1 MLEAIVVISLV
12 GYIYYLRNY
21 ADLRT
26 DSEKEAAALQEG
38 INLYNQSEFQK
49 AFDYFD
55 RKIKAKPK
63 SSVAYLYRAL
73 CYKKAGDL
81 NAAKNDLIS
90 GLSYDGTLFALHL
103 EKGKIEYETQSL
115 TDAIESFNKAV
126 LYDGDEHEATYH
138 WRGLANQALGR
149 DIEAQKDFLKESDI
163 LKQKLT
169 AGPVTTAVKPKDPFL
184 NKHLGINAILSIVTS
199 ILIIVMI
206 KQADGIHLPFLLA
219 VFSAITIGI
228 VEPVKGWALA
238 IFQCILLIAG
248 YYLFTKIP
256 ENTGRQEVEN
266 FSLYGSC
273 VLTFAGSFI
282 GGFLK
287 RAFIS
292 G

>member
-26 DSEKEAAALQEG
+26 DSEKEAAGLQEG

-55 RKIKAKPK
+55 QKIKAKPK
-63 SSVAYLYRAL
+63 SSFAYLYRAL
-73 CYKKAGDL
+73 CYKKSGDL
-81 NAAKNDLIS
+81 NAAKQDLIS
-90 GLSYDGTLFALHL
+90 GLSYDGTLSALHL
-103 EKGKIEYETQSL
+103 EKGKIEYETQL
-115 TDAIESFNKAV
+115 LADALESFNKAV
-126 LYDGDEHEATYH
+126 LYDGDEHETTYH
-138 WRGLANQALGR
+138 WRGLVYQALGR

-169 AGPVTTAVKPKDPFL
+169 AGPAAAKPKDPFL
-184 NKHLGINAILSIVTS
+184 DKRLGINAILIVVTS
-199 ILIIVMI
+199 ILVIVMI
-206 KQADGIHLPFLLA
+206 KHADGIHLPFLLA

-238 IFQCILLIAG
+238 IFQCILLVAG

-256 ENTGRQEVEN
+256 DNMGRQEVEN

>member
-26 DSEKEAAALQEG
+26 NSEKEAAALQEG
-38 INLYNQSEFQK
+38 INFYNQSEFQK

-55 RKIKAKPK
+55 QKIKAKPK

-73 CYKKAGDL
+73 CYKKSGDL
-81 NAAKNDLIS
+81 DAAKRDLTS
-90 GLSYDGTLFALHL
+90 GLSYDGTLSPLHL
-103 EKGKIEYETQSL
+103 EKGKIEYETQL
-115 TDAIESFNKAV
+115 LADALESFDKAV

-138 WRGLANQALGR
+138 WRGLTNQALGR

-169 AGPVTTAVKPKDPFL
+169 AGPVAAVKPKDPFL
-184 NKHLGINAILSIVTS
+184 DKRLGINALLLIVTS

-206 KQADGIHLPFLLA
+206 KHADGIHLPFLLA

-238 IFQCILLIAG
+238 IFQCILLIGG

-256 ENTGRQEVEN
+256 ENMGRLEVEN

>member
-26 DSEKEAAALQEG
+26 NSEKEAATLQEG
-38 INLYNQSEFQK
+38 IHLYNHSEYQK

-55 RKIKAKPK
+55 QRIKAKPK

-73 CYKKAGDL
+73 CYKKSGDMD
-81 NAAKNDLIS
+81 AAKRDLTS
-90 GLSYDGTLFALHL
+90 GLSYDGTLSALHL
-103 EKGKIEYETQSL
+103 EKGKIEYETQLL
-115 TDAIESFNKAV
+115 TDALESFNKAV

-149 DIEAQKDFLKESDI
+149 DIEAQKDFLKENDI

-169 AGPVTTAVKPKDPFL
+169 AGPVAAVKPKDPFL
-184 NKHLGINAILSIVTS
+184 DKRLGINALLIIATS
-199 ILIIVMI
+199 ILIIIMI
-206 KQADGIHLPFLLA
+206 RQADGIHLPFLLA
-219 VFSAITIGI
+219 IFSAITIGI
-228 VEPVKGWALA
+228 VEPLKGWALA
-238 IFQCILLIAG
+238 IFQCILLIGG
-248 YYLFTKIP
+248 YYLFTKMP
-256 ENTGRQEVEN
+256 ENMGRQEVEN

>member
-1 MLEAIVVISLV
+1 MLEAIVVISLI

-26 DSEKEAAALQEG
+26 DSEKETAGLQEG
-38 INLYNQSEFQK
+38 INLFNQAETEK

-55 RKIKAKPK
+55 EKIKARPK

-73 CYKKAGDL
+73 CYKKMG
-81 NAAKNDLIS
+81 NSEAAKRDLAL
-90 GLSYDGTLFALHL
+90 GLSYDGTLSALHL
-103 EKGKIEYETQSL
+103 EKGKLEYESQLL
-115 TDAIESFNKAV
+115 TEAMESFNKAV
-126 LYDGDEHEATYH
+126 LYDGDEHETTYH
-138 WRGLANQALGR
+138 WRGLVYQALGR
-149 DIEAQKDFLKESDI
+149 DIEAQKDFFKENDI
-163 LKQKLT
+163 LKRKLT
-169 AGPVTTAVKPKDPFL
+169 AGPAPVKPKEPFFDRR
-184 NKHLGINAILSIVTS
+184 LGINALLMLVTS
-199 ILIIVMI
+199 VLIIVMI
-206 KQADGIHLPFLLA
+206 KHADGIHLPFLLA

-238 IFQCILLIAG
+238 ICQCTVLVSG
-248 YYLFTKIP
+248 YYLFTEIP
-256 ENTGRQEVEN
+256 ANAGRQEVEN

>member
-26 DSEKEAAALQEG
+26 NSEKEAAALQEG
-38 INLYNQSEFQK
+38 INFYNQSEFQK

-55 RKIKAKPK
+55 QKIKAKPK

-73 CYKKAGDL
+73 CYKKSGALD
-81 NAAKNDLIS
+81 AAKRDLTS
-90 GLSYDGTLFALHL
+90 GLSYDGTLSALHL
-103 EKGKIEYETQSL
+103 EKGKIEYETQL
-115 TDAIESFNKAV
+115 LADALESFNKAV

-138 WRGLANQALGR
+138 WRGLTNQALGR

-169 AGPVTTAVKPKDPFL
+169 AGPVAARKPKGPFL
-184 NKHLGINAILSIVTS
+184 DKRLGINALLLIVTS

-206 KQADGIHLPFLLA
+206 KHADGIHLPFLLA

-238 IFQCILLIAG
+238 IFQCVLLIAG
-248 YYLFTKIP
+248 YFLFTKIP
-256 ENTGRQEVEN
+256 ENMGRQEVEN

>member
-26 DSEKEAAALQEG
+26 NSEKEAAVLQEG
-38 INLYNQSEFQK
+38 IHLYNHSEYQK

-55 RKIKAKPK
+55 QRIKAKPK

-73 CYKKAGDL
+73 CYKKSGDMD
-81 NAAKNDLIS
+81 AAKRDLTS
-90 GLSYDGTLFALHL
+90 GLSYDGTLSALHL
-103 EKGKIEYETQSL
+103 EKGKIEYETQLL
-115 TDAIESFNKAV
+115 TDALESFNKAV

-138 WRGLANQALGR
+138 WRGLTNQALGR

-169 AGPVTTAVKPKDPFL
+169 AGPVAAVKPKDSFL
-184 NKHLGINAILSIVTS
+184 DKRLGINALLIIVTS
-199 ILIIVMI
+199 ILIIIMI
-206 KQADGIHLPFLLA
+206 KQAEGIHLPFLLA

-228 VEPVKGWALA
+228 VEPLKGWALA
-238 IFQCILLIAG
+238 IFQCILLIGG
-248 YYLFTKIP
+248 YYLFTKMP
-256 ENTGRQEVEN
+256 ENMGRQEVEN

>member
-26 DSEKEAAALQEG
+26 NSEKEAAALQEG
-38 INLYNQSEFQK
+38 IHLYNHSEYQK

-55 RKIKAKPK
+55 QRIKAKPK

-73 CYKKAGDL
+73 CYKKSGDMD
-81 NAAKNDLIS
+81 AAKRDLTS
-90 GLSYDGTLFALHL
+90 GLSYDGTLSALHL
-103 EKGKIEYETQSL
+103 EKGKIEYETQLL
-115 TDAIESFNKAV
+115 TDALESFNKAV

-149 DIEAQKDFLKESDI
+149 DIEAQKDFLKENDI

-169 AGPVTTAVKPKDPFL
+169 AGPVAAVKPKDPFL
-184 NKHLGINAILSIVTS
+184 DKRLGINALLIIVTS
-199 ILIIVMI
+199 ILIIIMI

-228 VEPVKGWALA
+228 VEPLKGWALA
-238 IFQCILLIAG
+238 IFQCILLIGG
-248 YYLFTKIP
+248 YYLFTKMP
-256 ENTGRQEVEN
+256 ENMGRQEVEN